1 MLAVFVDWS
10 AGLSTAAF
18 SAGLSAT
25 ALSATGLST
34 GLSADAG
41 FSAAVFS
48 SRAFSEMPLALNPGA
63 GMLATSTDFADVL
76 LTGFAGS
83 VLASAVGSVVETAA
97 ATGAFTAGLVMMW
110 WFSTYAP
117 LRGARTAR
125 H

>member
-1 MLAVFVDWS
+1 MLAVSVDLS

-25 ALSATGLST
+25 ALSATGFST
-34 GLSADAG
+34 GLSTNAG

-48 SRAFSEMPLALNPGA
+48 SRAFSEMPLALTPGS
-63 GMLATSTDFADVL
+63 GRLATSTDFADGL

-97 ATGAFTAGLVMMW
+97 ATGAFTAGLGVVVLLEGK
-110 WFSTYAP
+110 AP
-117 LRGARTAR
+117 LD
-125 H
+125 